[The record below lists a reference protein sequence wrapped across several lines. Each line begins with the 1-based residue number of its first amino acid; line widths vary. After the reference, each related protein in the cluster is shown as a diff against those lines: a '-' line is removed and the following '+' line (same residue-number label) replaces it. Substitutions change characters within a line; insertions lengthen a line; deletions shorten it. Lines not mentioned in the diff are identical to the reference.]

1 MKKCVFL
8 DRDGVLNHEQNDY
21 VSREEDFVIKEGV
34 VEGLA
39 LLKKAGYLLIVV
51 TNQAGIS
58 KGLYSENLVRDFHNI
73 LQNKCGG
80 IIDDLYF
87 AKHHPK
93 FTSDSLLRKPDSLML
108 EKAMAKYQID
118 STQSFM
124 IGDAERDVKAGKKA
138 GVKTI
143 HITGGKEKTDLADW
157 QFGSLLE
164 ASQFIAK
171 TSKNYP

>member
-1 MKKCVFL
+1 MKKCIFL
-8 DRDGVLNHEQNDY
+8 DRDGVLNEEQHDY
-21 VSREEDFVIKEGV
+21 VSREEDFVIRDGV
-34 VEGLA
+34 VEGLK

-51 TNQAGIS
+51 TNQAGIARGMYNES
-58 KGLYSENLVRDFHNI
+58 LVRDFHNI

-87 AKHHPK
+87 AKHHPLY
-93 FTSDSLLRKPDSLML
+93 TSNSLLRKPDSLML

-143 HITGGKEKTDLADW
+143 HITGGKETTDLADW
-157 QFGSLLE
+157 QFGSLFE
-164 ASQFIAK
+164 ASQFITK
-171 TSKNYP
+171 TI

>member
-8 DRDGVLNHEQNDY
+8 DRDGVLNHE
-21 VSREEDFVIKEGV
+21 REYITQKEDFIIQNGV
-34 VEGLA
+34 VEGLS

-51 TNQAGIS
+51 TNQAGIA
-58 KGLYSENLVRDFHNI
+58 KGLYTEMMVKELHNI
-73 LQNKCGG
+73 LQNQCGG

-87 AKHHPK
+87 AKHHPNY
-93 FTSDSLLRKPDSLML
+93 TSDSLLRKPDSLML
-108 EKAMAKYQID
+108 EKAMAKYDID

-143 HITGGKEKTDLADW
+143 HIAGGKEKTALADW

-164 ASQFIAK
+164 ASKFII
-171 TSKNYP
+171 SSH

>member
-8 DRDGVLNHEQNDY
+8 DRDGVLNNEQHDY
-21 VSREEDFVIKEGV
+21 VSREEDFIIKEGV
-34 VEGLA
+34 AEGLA

-51 TNQAGIS
+51 TNQAGIA
-58 KGLYSENLVRDFHNI
+58 KGMYSETLVRDFHAI
-73 LQNKCGG
+73 LQTECGG

-87 AKHHPK
+87 AKHHPNY
-93 FTSDSLLRKPDSLML
+93 TSDSLLRKPDSLML

-143 HITGGKEKTDLADW
+143 HITGGKETTDLADW

-164 ASQFIAK
+164 ASKFITKAV
-171 TSKNYP
+171 

>member
-1 MKKCVFL
+1 MKKCIFL
-8 DRDGVLNHEQNDY
+8 DRDGVLNEEQHDY
-21 VSREEDFVIKEGV
+21 VSREEDFVIRDGV
-34 VEGLA
+34 VEGLK

-51 TNQAGIS
+51 TNQAGIARGMYNES
-58 KGLYSENLVRDFHNI
+58 LVRDFHNI

-87 AKHHPK
+87 AKHHPLY
-93 FTSDSLLRKPDSLML
+93 TSNSLLRKPDSLML

-124 IGDAERDVKAGKKA
+124 IGYAERDVKAGKKA

-143 HITGGKEKTDLADW
+143 HITGGKETTDLADW
-157 QFGSLLE
+157 QFGSLFE
-164 ASQFIAK
+164 ASQFITK
-171 TSKNYP
+171 TI